1 MIANSK
7 WISPG
12 VVDASVAAKWLIPEQ
27 RSIDADRLLESILG
41 SPEGSFVVPE
51 VFFGEIAS
59 SLSKRLE
66 GRSDLAAGLASVSSM
81 PFKRVPWEATPHRV
95 VADLVLQRVGA
106 YDAVYVAVAL
116 DRQLPLLTSDRRLAR
131 ALREP
136 PWVVLVE

>member
-7 WISPG
+7 WSSPG

-41 SPEGSFVVPE
+41 SPEGSYVVPE

-66 GRSDLAAGLASVSSM
+66 DRSDLAVGLQACRACRSSG
-81 PFKRVPWEATPHRV
+81 FLGKRHRIGSLRISCFNG
-95 VADLVLQRVGA
+95 LVRTTRSMSRSRWIGSS
-106 YDAVYVAVAL
+106 
-116 DRQLPLLTSDRRLAR
+116 RS
-131 ALREP
+131 
-136 PWVVLVE
+136 